1 MVPRTGDRMASRL
14 PEWFRVA
21 LPAGEPAAAMNR
33 RLRRLRL
40 HTVCEEARCPN
51 QGECFGHGTATF
63 LILGDTCTRACRF
76 CAVRTGN
83 PRGAVDPDEPRRVAE
98 AARDAGLRYVVVTS
112 VDRDDLAD
120 GGAGQYAD
128 TVTAIRRVSP
138 GTLVEVL
145 IPDYLD
151 DRLSVVLAA
160 GPDVLGHN
168 VEVVRRLTPLV
179 RDRRASYDRSLAV
192 LRQARS
198 LAPDLVTKSSL
209 MLGLGETE
217 GEVTETL
224 RDLAEAGVRAVTL
237 GQYLQPTRRH
247 RPVVRWWTPDEFDRL
262 GGLARAMGFAF
273 VASGPRVRSSY
284 RAAELAVTGSLS
296 GEGP

>member
-1 MVPRTGDRMASRL
+1 MASRL
-14 PEWFRVA
+14 PEWFRVD
-21 LPAGEPAAAMNR
+21 LPAGGSAAAMNR

-63 LILGDTCTRACRF
+63 LILGETCTRACRF
-76 CAVRTGN
+76 CAVRTGD
-83 PRGAVDPDEPRRVAE
+83 PHGALDPQEPSRVAE
-98 AARDAGLRYVVVTS
+98 AARDAGLCYVVVTS
-112 VDRDDLAD
+112 VNRDDLPD
-120 GGAGQYAD
+120 GGAGQYAA
-128 TVTAIRRVSP
+128 TVEAVRRVAP

-145 IPDYLD
+145 IPDYLE
-151 DRLSVVLAA
+151 DRLSTVVEAR
-160 GPDVLGHN
+160 PHVLGHN

-192 LRQARS
+192 LRQARAK
-198 LAPDLVTKSSL
+198 APGLLTKSSL
-209 MLGLGETE
+209 MLGLGESE
-217 GEVTETL
+217 DEVLEAL

-247 RPVVRWWTPDEFDRL
+247 WPVVRFWTPDEFDRL
-262 GGLARAMGFAF
+262 AGLARAMGFAF

-284 RAAELAVTGSLS
+284 RAAEIALAGGLQGVAS
-296 GEGP
+296 

>member
-1 MVPRTGDRMASRL
+1 MASRL
-14 PEWFRVA
+14 PEWFRVD
-21 LPAGEPAAAMNR
+21 LPAGGSAAAMNR

-63 LILGDTCTRACRF
+63 LILGETCTRACRF
-76 CAVRTGN
+76 CAVRTGD
-83 PRGAVDPDEPRRVAE
+83 PRGALDPHEPSRVAE
-98 AARDAGLRYVVVTS
+98 AARDAGLCYVVVTS
-112 VDRDDLAD
+112 VNRDDLPD
-120 GGAGQYAD
+120 GGAGQYAA
-128 TVTAIRRVSP
+128 TVEAVRRVAP

-145 IPDYLD
+145 IPDYLE
-151 DRLSVVLAA
+151 DRLSTVVEAR
-160 GPDVLGHN
+160 PNVLGHN

-192 LRQARS
+192 LRQARAK
-198 LAPDLVTKSSL
+198 APGLLTKSSL
-209 MLGLGETE
+209 MLGLGESE
-217 GEVTETL
+217 DEVLEAL

-247 RPVVRWWTPDEFDRL
+247 WPVVRFWTPDEFDRL
-262 GGLARAMGFAF
+262 AGLARAMGFAF

-284 RAAELAVTGSLS
+284 RAAEIALAGGLQGVAS
-296 GEGP
+296 